1 MEMILLDKEKELGII
16 KNRLQKAYSMTI
28 EDQKK
33 WYRKINE
40 LESDAARLEG
50 ELDVDFSDDDGV
62 KLLIAAN
69 KELSKE
75 LSEQRWGAGIEKFFA
90 ENPKARELLDKACD
104 DVDLAFRTKSLTVLI
119 LKLDKYKEAYKFV
132 EKTYADSMTYGF
144 RELTADESKKVNK
157 DLEQIGWV

>member
-1 MEMILLDKEKELGII
+1 MGKKNELEII

-33 WYRKINE
+33 WSRKINE
-40 LESDAARLEG
+40 LEIEAARLEADLG
-50 ELDVDFSDDDGV
+50 IDFSDDDGV
-62 KLLIAAN
+62 KLLIIAN

-75 LSEQRWGAGIEKFFA
+75 LSEQRWGAGIEKYLA
-90 ENPKARELLDKACD
+90 ENSKVRELLDKSCN
-104 DVDLAFRTKSLTVLI
+104 DVDQAFTTKSLTVLI
-119 LKLDKYKEAYKFV
+119 LKIDKYKEAYKFV

-144 RELTADESKKVNK
+144 RELTADESKKVDK